1 MMRVLNPT
9 LYEQIEVWQEQLSP
23 DVDVKTLGHTQD
35 NLHNSKEA
43 IIACLVEQFP
53 ISYRQSYEVYHDW
66 FLNVEVYQT
75 YDELQVINVLALGSG
90 SGGDVFGLIQVM
102 EEVFSNK
109 IINVFTVEGNKLALR
124 SQMNIFRH
132 YVSVGLIKN
141 EVNLVPISMVIQPSF
156 KGFKEKL
163 NELCFKP
170 YDFTKFDM
178 IQSFN
183 WMNEKSVRK
192 QMKFL
197 DLYELIQSLM
207 NPNRIAVI
215 AETVDPNSKSEES
228 PVFKRALNAF
238 MMFSSR
244 TQKKQMPL
252 YALTP
257 TPCIARR
264 LAGLSKSQC
273 QSCKG
278 CFDEVM
284 CYVKLWQHT
293 RYDWQSSYL
302 FVMKIASSSLGS
314 HLAKNLQNET
324 IGYQT
329 ASQVGV
335 YQERYCTLNRLV
347 KKEVTAN
354 AFKLCQEEDS

>member
-9 LYEQIEVWQEQLSP
+9 LYEQIEEWQEQLSP
-23 DVDVKTLGHTQD
+23 DVDVKTLGQSHD
-35 NLHNSKEA
+35 NLHNNKEA

-53 ISYRQSYEVYHDW
+53 ISYRQSYEVYRDW
-66 FLNVEVYQT
+66 FSNVEVHQT
-75 YDELQVINVLALGSG
+75 YDELSVINVLALGSG
-90 SGGDVFGLIQVM
+90 TGGDVFGLIHVM

-109 IINVFTVEGNKLALR
+109 IINVFTVEGNKLTLR

-170 YDFTKFDM
+170 YGFKKFDM

-183 WMNEKSVRK
+183 WMNEQSIKK
-192 QMKFL
+192 QVKFSE
-197 DLYELIQSLM
+197 LYELLQSLM

-215 AETVDPNSKSEES
+215 AEAIDPNSKDEES

-238 MMFSSR
+238 MIFCSR
-244 TQKKQMPL
+244 TKKNQMSL

-273 QSCKG
+273 QSCEG

-284 CYVKLWQHT
+284 CYVKLSHQT
-293 RYDWQSSYL
+293 RYEWQSSYL
-302 FVMKIASSSLGS
+302 FVMKLASSSLGS
-314 HLAKNLQNET
+314 HLAKNLQDET

-329 ASQVGV
+329 SSRVGV
-335 YQERYCTLNRLV
+335 YQARYCTLNRRV
-347 KKEVTAN
+347 KQEVTAN
-354 AFKLCQEEDS
+354 AFKVCQEEDS